1 MDQLI
6 KIMKDNRRG
15 FIKKSATLASA
26 FTIGGLSSSIA
37 STHLNT
43 KGRSGENLNAI
54 VKDAGMQMSE
64 AYFSGMDE
72 RRIAFMKQMD
82 VFGAVGGINP
92 KLNGLTD
99 ANPWDPKAMTTN
111 KEAWEKVGLK
121 LNVIEGP
128 ASLGTKTKLGLV
140 GKDEEI
146 SNFIM
151 YMKNLKQYAGIDI
164 ICYNWM
170 PVISWYRTRKDQP
183 GRGGALVTA
192 FDYED
197 VKNLPNT
204 EYGIV
209 TKEDLWKN
217 LAYFL
222 KAVIPEAEKIGMKL
236 AMHPDDPQ
244 VDSIKG
250 ISRIMTTVENFNR
263 MVNLVKSPSNGITM
277 CQGNFSLM
285 GVDIPTIVKDFGKR
299 GLIHFVHFRNV
310 RGGKFKFEE
319 TFHDEGQIDMYA
331 AMKAYYDIG
340 FKGPIRPDHVPT
352 MAGDSNEHPGYSN
365 IGSLFAFGYMR
376 GLMQAISNEKRGKH

>member
-1 MDQLI
+1 
-6 KIMKDNRRG
+6 MKNNRRN
-15 FIKKSATLASA
+15 FIKKSASLTTALS
-26 FTIGGLSSSIA
+26 IGGLGPALAAPGIA
-37 STHLNT
+37 D
-43 KGRSGENLNAI
+43 KKFKENFKAV

-72 RRIAFMKQMD
+72 RRIAFMKQLD
-82 VFGAVGGINP
+82 VLGAVGGINP
-92 KLNGLTD
+92 KLNTTLTD
-99 ANPWDPKAMTTN
+99 LNPWDPQALTAN
-111 KEAWEKVGLK
+111 KEAWEKAGLK

-128 ASLGTKTKLGLV
+128 PSLGTKIKLGLP

-146 SNFIM
+146 SNFITF
-151 YMKNLKQYAGIDI
+151 MKNLKQYGDIDV

-170 PVISWYRTRKDQP
+170 PVISWYRTKKDLP

-192 FDYED
+192 FDYEE

-204 EYGIV
+204 EYGVV

-217 LAYFL
+217 LEYFL

-250 ISRIMTTVENFNR
+250 ISRIMTTVDNFNR
-263 MVNLVKSPSNGITM
+263 LVNLVKSPCNGVTM

-285 GVDIPTIVKDFGKR
+285 GADIPSLVRDFGKR

-319 TFHDEGQIDMYA
+319 TFHDEGQIDMYE
-331 AMKAYYDIG
+331 AMQAYYDIG
-340 FKGPIRPDHVPT
+340 FKGSIRPDHVPT
-352 MAGDSNEHPGYSN
+352 MAGDSNEKPGYSN
-365 IGSLFAFGYMR
+365 IGSLYAFGYMR
-376 GLMQAISNEKRGKH
+376 GLMQAISNHPKKS

>member
-1 MDQLI
+1 
-6 KIMKDNRRG
+6 MKDNRRD
-15 FIKKSATLASA
+15 FIKKGATLASA
-26 FTIGGLSSSIA
+26 LTLGGISSAIA
-37 STHLNT
+37 SAPNINT
-43 KGRSGENLNAI
+43 RGKSSETLTTMA
-54 VKDAGMQMSE
+54 KDAGMQMSE

-92 KLNGLTD
+92 ALSGITD
-99 ANPWDPKAMTTN
+99 AKAWDPKALSAN
-111 KEAWEKVGLK
+111 KEGWEKHGLK

-128 ASLGTKTKLGLV
+128 ASLGTKTKLGLA

-146 SNFIM
+146 ANFITF
-151 YMKNLKQYAGIDI
+151 MKNLKQYAGIDV

-170 PVISWYRTRKDQP
+170 PVISWYRTKMDKP

-204 EYGIV
+204 EYGVV
-209 TKEDLWKN
+209 TKDDLWKN
-217 LAYFL
+217 LEYFL
-222 KAVIPEAEKIGMKL
+222 KAVVPEAEKIGMKL

-250 ISRIMTTVENFNR
+250 IARIMTTVENFNR
-263 MVNLVKSPSNGITM
+263 MLDIVKSPNNGITM

-285 GVDIPTIVKDFGKR
+285 GVDIPTVVKDFGKR

-340 FKGPIRPDHVPT
+340 FRGPIRPDHVPT
-352 MAGDSNEHPGYSN
+352 MAGDSNERPGYSN
-365 IGSLFAFGYMR
+365 IGSLYAFGYMR
-376 GLMQAISNEKRGKH
+376 GLMQAISNEKRG

>member
-1 MDQLI
+1 
-6 KIMKDNRRG
+6 MKNNRRD
-15 FIKKSATLASA
+15 FIKKTTTLVSAISVGGVGAAIASA
-26 FTIGGLSSSIA
+26 PNI
-37 STHLNT
+37 NT
-43 KGRSGENLNAI
+43 KGSTGESMHTAA
-54 VKDAGMQMSE
+54 KDAGMVLSE

-92 KLNGLTD
+92 KLSGLTD
-99 ANPWDPKAMTTN
+99 AEAWDPKALTAN
-111 KEAWEKVGLK
+111 KEAWQQAGLH

-128 ASLGTKTKLGLV
+128 ASLGTKTKLGLA

-146 SNFIM
+146 ANFITF
-151 YMKNLKQYAGIDI
+151 MKNLKQYGGIDV

-170 PVISWYRTRKDQP
+170 PVVSWYRTQMDKP

-197 VKNLPNT
+197 VKNLPIT
-204 EYGIV
+204 EYGTV
-209 TKEDLWKN
+209 SKETLWKN
-217 LAYFL
+217 LEYFL
-222 KAVIPEAEKIGMKL
+222 KAVVPEAEKIGMKL

-250 ISRIMTTVENFNR
+250 ISRIMTSVDNFKR
-263 MVNLVKSPSNGITM
+263 MLDIVKSPSNGITM

-285 GVDIPTIVKDFGKR
+285 GADIPATVRDLGKR
-299 GLIHFVHFRNV
+299 GVIHFVHFRNV
-310 RGGKFKFEE
+310 RDLSGKKPSIKFEE
-319 TFHDEGQIDMYA
+319 TFHDEGDIDMYA

-352 MAGDSNEHPGYSN
+352 MAGDSNAHPGYSN
-365 IGSLFAFGYMR
+365 IGSLYAFGYMR
-376 GLMQAISNEKRGKH
+376 GLMQAISNGKRG